1 MNEKEILREAMKVRG
16 YNQTVLAKAANL
28 KRQTNV
34 SEMLRGSTIQ
44 VKNFL
49 KLLNVMQFDVVI
61 RDRNSTNRTEWVL
74 TPSEQPRERLDS
86 KREEILSVLDEE

>member
-1 MNEKEILREAMKVRG
+1 MNEKEILREAMKARG
-16 YNQTVLAKAANL
+16 FNQTVLAKAANL

-34 SEMLRGSTIQ
+34 SEMLRGSSLQ

-49 KLLNVMQFDVVI
+49 KLLNAMQFDVVV

-74 TPSEQPRERLDS
+74 TPSDQSDEQSGS
-86 KREEILSVLDEE
+86 KTSEILSILEDK

>member
-74 TPSEQPRERLDS
+74 TPSEQPGEELDS
-86 KREEILSVLDEE
+86 KREKILSMLDEE